1 MNHFLSADSRA
12 IIALHFKDFFQLFL
26 FSKLCTRPLFL
37 FSGDIAETQR
47 FALETMRRVV
57 AMVSKCFNKSEKKSF
72 EVEIGQ
78 TIRDQMMSILPWIL
92 KPFNIFVSAVFI
104 KEIVFI
110 IYHSQQVISWPQKTK
125 TDSVQRAVM
134 VGERKRQ
141 NNWDWRK
148 QLTTLKTK
156 FYHSNTK
163 ISTNNQCIW
172 IKILPLIILYG
183 S

>member
-26 FSKLCTRPLFL
+26 FSKLCSAVHSFC
-37 FSGDIAETQR
+37 F
-47 FALETMRRVV
+47 LETLQKLKG
-57 AMVSKCFNKSEKKSF
+57 SLWKQGNNEKSCCNGFKMFQQEWKEKIWSW
-72 EVEIGQ
+72 

-104 KEIVFI
+104 KEIVLI
-110 IYHSQQVISWPQKTK
+110 IYQSQQVISWPQKTK

-148 QLTTLKTK
+148 QLTTLSTK

-163 ISTNNQCIW
+163 IPTNNQCIW